1 MGRILPLLEILVFG
15 VILPSTMAPAAVEA
29 GIRPMATPAFQTP
42 EEIQSDLGERLRQLR
57 LGQRLTQAG
66 LASRAGVSPRALRGL
81 ESGEGSSLITLI
93 RVLKA
98 LGALTSLDALA
109 PQPTISPMALLAGN
123 RAPKR
128 GTRH

>member
-1 MGRILPLLEILVFG
+1 
-15 VILPSTMAPAAVEA
+15 
-29 GIRPMATPAFQTP
+29 MATPSFQTP
-42 EEIQSDLGERLRQLR
+42 EEIQSDLGARLRQLR

-66 LASRAGVSPRALRGL
+66 LASRAGISPRAVRAL

-98 LGALTSLDALA
+98 LGALASLDALA

>member
-1 MGRILPLLEILVFG
+1 
-15 VILPSTMAPAAVEA
+15 MATATVEA
-29 GIRPMATPAFQTP
+29 ETRPMATPAFQTP
-42 EEIQSDLGERLRQLR
+42 EEIQSDLGQRLRQLR

-66 LASRAGVSPRALRGL
+66 LASRADVSPRALRGL
-81 ESGEGSSLITLI
+81 ENGEGSSLITLI

-98 LGALTSLDALA
+98 LGALASLDALA

-128 GTRH
+128 GTRS

>member
-1 MGRILPLLEILVFG
+1 
-15 VILPSTMAPAAVEA
+15 
-29 GIRPMATPAFQTP
+29 MATPSFQTP
-42 EEIQSDLGERLRQLR
+42 EEIQTDLGQRLRQLR

-81 ESGEGSSLITLI
+81 ESGEGSSLITVI

-98 LGALTSLDALA
+98 LGALGSLDALA

-123 RAPKR
+123 RARKR
-128 GTRH
+128 GTRR

>member
-1 MGRILPLLEILVFG
+1 LDISVFG
-15 VILPSTMAPAAVEA
+15 VILPSTMATAAVEA
-29 GIRPMATPAFQTP
+29 GIRPMATPSFQTP
-42 EEIQSDLGERLRQLR
+42 EEIQTDLGQRLRQLR

-81 ESGEGSSLITLI
+81 ESGEGSSLITVI

-123 RAPKR
+123 RARKR

>member
-1 MGRILPLLEILVFG
+1 
-15 VILPSTMAPAAVEA
+15 
-29 GIRPMATPAFQTP
+29 MATPAFQTP
-42 EEIQSDLGERLRQLR
+42 EEIQSDLGERLRPLR

-81 ESGEGSSLITLI
+81 ESGEGSSLITVI

-123 RAPKR
+123 RARKR

>member
-1 MGRILPLLEILVFG
+1 
-15 VILPSTMAPAAVEA
+15 
-29 GIRPMATPAFQTP
+29 MATPAFQTP

-81 ESGEGSSLITLI
+81 ESGEGSSLITVI

-123 RAPKR
+123 RARKR